1 MNRHTR
7 RRHTKITPGPLPQP
21 AVLCKITTAQKR
33 MINRSNRRTRR
44 RHTKITPA
52 PFSTCRSLQN
62 HNRPKKD
69 DKPIE
74 PPYIPPTHKNNA
86 RPLPQPAVPCKIT
99 TAQKRKSVIP
109 NHAELVSAFHI
120 LFQSLTPFLICSGFP
135 RCPALVYFSCRFLFS
150 PVPYRFF
157 VFLSRS
163 FFTYRIFLSYGLF
176 SVFSLRTFPSVTFF
190 VSLSVALLPLFRFF
204 SAPPAVFPAHRFPGL
219 PLSAPYIS
227 HFFRP
232 SPRLTGHIRLSF
244 RRSGT

>member
-1 MNRHTR
+1 MNRRTR

-21 AVLCKITTAQKR
+21 AA
-33 MINRSNRRTRR
+33 
-44 RHTKITPA
+44 
-52 PFSTCRSLQN
+52 
-62 HNRPKKD
+62 
-69 DKPIE
+69 
-74 PPYIPPTHKNNA
+74 
-86 RPLPQPAVPCKIT
+86 PCKIT
-99 TAQKRKSVIP
+99 TAPKRKSVIP

-120 LFQSLTPFLICSGFP
+120 LFQSLTPFLTCSGFT

-204 SAPPAVFPAHRFPGL
+204 SAPPAVFPAHRF
-219 PLSAPYIS
+219 SRFAA
-227 HFFRP
+227 FRP
-232 SPRLTGHIRLSF
+232 VYFPFFSPVSSFDRPRPPLIPPIGNLTY
-244 RRSGT
+244 

>member
-1 MNRHTR
+1 MT
-7 RRHTKITPGPLPQP
+7 
-21 AVLCKITTAQKR
+21 
-33 MINRSNRRTRR
+33 NRSNR
-44 RHTKITPA
+44 
-52 PFSTCRSLQN
+52 
-62 HNRPKKD
+62 
-69 DKPIE
+69 
-74 PPYIPPTHKNNA
+74 PYIPPTHKNNA

-120 LFQSLTPFLICSGFP
+120 LFQSLTPFLTCSGFP

-232 SPRLTGHIRLSF
+232 SPRLTGHVRLSF

>member
-1 MNRHTR
+1 MPEQGATVPTHKNNARLLPQPAVPCKITTAQKRMINRLNRRTR

-21 AVLCKITTAQKR
+21 AA
-33 MINRSNRRTRR
+33 
-44 RHTKITPA
+44 
-52 PFSTCRSLQN
+52 
-62 HNRPKKD
+62 
-69 DKPIE
+69 
-74 PPYIPPTHKNNA
+74 
-86 RPLPQPAVPCKIT
+86 PCKIT
-99 TAQKRKSVIP
+99 TAPKRKSVIP

-120 LFQSLTPFLICSGFP
+120 LFQSLTPFLTCSGFP

-232 SPRLTGHIRLSF
+232 SPRLTGHVRLSF

>member
-1 MNRHTR
+1 MPEQGATVPTHKNTARLLPQPAVLCKITTAQKRMTNRLNRRTR

-21 AVLCKITTAQKR
+21 AA
-33 MINRSNRRTRR
+33 
-44 RHTKITPA
+44 
-52 PFSTCRSLQN
+52 
-62 HNRPKKD
+62 
-69 DKPIE
+69 
-74 PPYIPPTHKNNA
+74 
-86 RPLPQPAVPCKIT
+86 PCKIT
-99 TAQKRKSVIP
+99 TAPKRKSVIP

-120 LFQSLTPFLICSGFP
+120 LFQSLTPFLTCSGFP

-232 SPRLTGHIRLSF
+232 SPRLTGHVRLSF